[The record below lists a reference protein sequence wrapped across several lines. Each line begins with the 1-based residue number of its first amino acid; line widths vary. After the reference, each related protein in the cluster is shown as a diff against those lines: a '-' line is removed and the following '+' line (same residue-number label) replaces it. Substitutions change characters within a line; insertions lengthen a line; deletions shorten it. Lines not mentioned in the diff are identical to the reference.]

1 MESIV
6 VVKSSVTALRV
17 KAFDV
22 TEGIISAYIT
32 TWGNEDL
39 VGDVI
44 APGAADKF
52 LATFNKQEA
61 PTLKMLFEHKYDEII
76 GHWSSF
82 EVDDKGLLATGE
94 LYKGVSRADDVR
106 VYLEKGAVGSVSI
119 GFMSQDYEEIE
130 ETGGR
135 LFNHI
140 DIFETSVVI
149 APANP
154 EAKIVSA
161 KNAEGQIDI
170 RKLESTLRDAGFS
183 RNMAKKFISAG
194 KQSLRD
200 EEMEPVEVDIQ
211 AELLTL
217 LLKGKNSNE

>member
-1 MESIV
+1 MDSII
-6 VVKSSVTALRV
+6 VVKSSIIPLRV
-17 KAFDV
+17 KAFDI
-22 TEGIISAYIT
+22 TEGIIKAYIT

-52 LATFNKQEA
+52 LSRFNKQEA

-106 VYLEKGAVGSVSI
+106 IYLEKGAVGSVSI
-119 GFMSQDYEEIE
+119 GFMSQDFEEL

-135 LFNHI
+135 LFNQI

-161 KNAEGQIDI
+161 KNSDGLIDI

-200 EEMEPVEVDIQ
+200 EEMEPVEVDIR
-211 AELLTL
+211 ADLVTL
-217 LLKGKNSNE
+217 LLKGKK